1 VKDRFLWIGTA
12 IYAALFAALGAVKY
26 GAHRNLVD
34 FGIFSQT
41 VASAFGCFCN
51 PIEGSHWAFHFSPI
65 LYIAALPLSFVRS
78 PLVLIVLQAVAG
90 ALCAAP
96 VYGMVRARTDR
107 STARFAAIVVWL
119 YPPLAGLT
127 FGDFHE
133 NGFAPAAVA
142 WTIYAFDAGFIGL
155 TAAFAAIVLSI
166 KEDQAIFLGIAA
178 IVGAIAYRAD
188 RKRRRLAICVAIAC
202 GFVAMAFFVF
212 IQPHA
217 AAAPGWQPDRFYAW
231 TAQDVRSLFGIG
243 TGARLWFLLA
253 IFAPLAFLPFRSRV
267 TWLAA
272 APLAEVLFSRMST
285 TYTLG
290 THYAGAWIGYVF
302 AGFAVATG
310 NSSIRVRRAMWWA
323 AGLAAVE
330 LLVANPLHPGLN
342 LRARQGRDVALDES
356 LANLPRYASVA
367 TQEEAY
373 THLALDDPLA
383 RLLPERADVVTHA
396 CFVLLDR
403 DFPLSARLHE
413 YAPSFD
419 ALVRAR
425 IYVPISR
432 SGGIELYRRSAACR

>member
-1 VKDRFLWIGTA
+1 
-12 IYAALFAALGAVKY
+12 
-26 GAHRNLVD
+26 
-34 FGIFSQT
+34 
-41 VASAFGCFCN
+41 
-51 PIEGSHWAFHFSPI
+51 
-65 LYIAALPLSFVRS
+65 
-78 PLVLIVLQAVAG
+78 VLIVLQAIAG

-96 VYGMVRARTDR
+96 VYGMIRARSDR
-107 STARFAAIVVWL
+107 STARFAAVVVWL

-142 WTIYAFDAGFIGL
+142 WTIYAFDAGFVGL
-155 TAAFAAIVLSI
+155 TATFAAVVLSI
-166 KEDQAIFLGIAA
+166 KEDQAIFLGISALAAA
-178 IVGAIAYRAD
+178 IVYRGD
-188 RKRRRLAICVAIAC
+188 RKRRNLAIWIGIAC
-202 GFVAMAFFVF
+202 CVVALVFFAI

-217 AAAPGWQPDRFYAW
+217 AIAPGWQPDRFYAW
-231 TAQDVRSLFGIG
+231 TGVDVRSLFGIG
-243 TGARLWFLLA
+243 TGARVWFLIA

-290 THYAGAWIGYVF
+290 THYAGAWIGYVI
-302 AGFAVATG
+302 AGFAVAVG
-310 NSSIRVRRAMWWA
+310 NAGVRTRRALWWA
-323 AGLAAVE
+323 AGLAVVE

-342 LRARQGRDVALDES
+342 LRAHQARDVALDRA

-383 RLLPERADVVTHA
+383 RLLPERPETVTHA

-403 DFPLSARLHE
+403 DFPQSARLQE
-413 YAPSFD
+413 YAPSID
-419 ALVRAR
+419 ALIRAGA
-425 IYVPISR
+425 YVPISR
-432 SGGIELYRRSAACR
+432 DGGIELYRRTAACR

>member
-142 WTIYAFDAGFIGL
+142 WTIYAFDAGYIGL

-253 IFAPLAFLPFRSRV
+253 IFAPLAFFPFR
-267 TWLAA
+267 
-272 APLAEVLFSRMST
+272 APV
-285 TYTLG
+285 
-290 THYAGAWIGYVF
+290 
-302 AGFAVATG
+302 
-310 NSSIRVRRAMWWA
+310 
-323 AGLAAVE
+323 
-330 LLVANPLHPGLN
+330 
-342 LRARQGRDVALDES
+342 
-356 LANLPRYASVA
+356 
-367 TQEEAY
+367 
-373 THLALDDPLA
+373 
-383 RLLPERADVVTHA
+383 
-396 CFVLLDR
+396 
-403 DFPLSARLHE
+403 
-413 YAPSFD
+413 
-419 ALVRAR
+419 
-425 IYVPISR
+425 
-432 SGGIELYRRSAACR
+432 